1 MKIANLV
8 VEGKNIRKISNILY
22 NHQDDFYRGKPYM
35 YSDGDIIVL
44 MRERYYKRISSYI
57 MSVIFMKFIDDNM
70 VEIEIACSGGREG
83 ILMLDYGAQKS
94 EDVDIV
100 NQIIDVCSVYSWEI
114 TKIEPQD
121 LLVSFKEGITDK
133 IKEEISN
140 HFKKNN

>member
-1 MKIANLV
+1 MEENMKIANLV

-22 NHQDDFYRGKPYM
+22 NHQDDFYRDKPYM
-35 YSDGDIIVL
+35 NSDGNIVVL

-57 MSVIFMKFIDDNM
+57 MSVIFIKFIDNNK

-94 EDVDIV
+94 EYVDII
-100 NQIIDVCSVYSWEI
+100 NQIMDVCSIYYWEI

-121 LLVSFKEGITDK
+121 ILASL
-133 IKEEISN
+133 KEESIN
-140 HFKKNN
+140 KREEI

>member
-8 VEGKNIRKISNILY
+8 VEGKNIRKISDILY

-35 YSDGDIIVL
+35 YSDRNIIVL

-57 MSVIFMKFIDDNM
+57 MSVIFMKFVNDNK

-94 EDVDIV
+94 EDADIV
-100 NQIIDVCSVYSWEI
+100 NQIIEVSSVYLWEI
-114 TKIEPQD
+114 TKMEPQD
-121 LLVSFKEGITDK
+121 LLVSVKDGITNK
-133 IKEEISN
+133 IKEKIN
-140 HFKKNN
+140 NPFKK

>member
-44 MRERYYKRISSYI
+44 MRERYYKRITSYI
-57 MSVIFMKFIDDNM
+57 MSVIFMKFIDDNK
-70 VEIEIACSGGREG
+70 VEIEIVGSGGREG

-94 EDVDIV
+94 EAADIV
-100 NQIIDVCSVYSWEI
+100 NQIMEVCSVYSWEI
-114 TKIEPQD
+114 TSMEPQD
-121 LLVSFKEGITDK
+121 LLVSLKDGTINK
-133 IKEEISN
+133 IKEKIVN
-140 HFKKNN
+140 PFKK

>member
-22 NHQDDFYRGKPYM
+22 NHQDDFYRDKPYM
-35 YSDGDIIVL
+35 NSDGNIVVL

-57 MSVIFMKFIDDNM
+57 MSVIFIKFIDNNK

-94 EDVDIV
+94 EYVDII
-100 NQIIDVCSVYSWEI
+100 NQIMDVCSIYYWEI

-121 LLVSFKEGITDK
+121 ILASL
-133 IKEEISN
+133 KEESIN
-140 HFKKNN
+140 KREEI